1 MRRAVLGLS
10 GSTVRVKPRRSKAWR
25 ASSSLKT
32 INPVWS
38 RLRFRLGMPMVSWS
52 VECEVNRG
60 QQ

>member
-1 MRRAVLGLS
+1 MLRG
-10 GSTVRVKPRRSKAWR
+10 VRVKPRRSKAWR